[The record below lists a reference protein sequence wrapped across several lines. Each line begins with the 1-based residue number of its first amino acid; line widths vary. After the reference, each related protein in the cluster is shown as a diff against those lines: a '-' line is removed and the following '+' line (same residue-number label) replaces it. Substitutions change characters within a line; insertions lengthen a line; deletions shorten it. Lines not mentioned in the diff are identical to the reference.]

1 MILSMENKLVNLNE
15 LLLISSMAKK
25 QAFSHNSLLKD
36 CKKAKF
42 AMKEEI
48 YLLFYNDN
56 LKCELKLNIVQRDGG

>member
-1 MILSMENKLVNLNE
+1 MHVEQNSKPEWIVVHNFYG
-15 LLLISSMAKK
+15 KK
-25 QAFSHNSLLKD
+25 NYAFSHNSLLKD

-56 LKCELKLNIVQRDGG
+56 LKCELKLNVVQRDGG